1 MAFREERR
9 NAFEDLFGEHDGKGP
24 LRRLFSWEDDIKKGS

>member
-9 NAFEDLFGEHDGKGP
+9 NAFEDSIGERDGKGP
-24 LRRLFSWEDDIKKGS
+24 P